1 LGALEPNPKVRV
13 SKSTVYTELDDEM
26 VLLNL
31 ATEMYFGLDAIGT
44 QIWKLIEQGA
54 SPGAMFEQLLAN
66 YDVDPAELRADL
78 SAFLDLLAEKGLTLE
93 VDG

>member
-1 LGALEPNPKVRV
+1 V

-54 SPGAMFEQLLAN
+54 TSGAMLEQLLAQ
-66 YDVDPAELRADL
+66 YDVDPAKLRADL
-78 SAFLDLLAEKGLTLE
+78 SAFLDSLAEKGLTRE
-93 VDG
+93 VDD